1 MSDENLRRR
10 ETFLADAEDLFRNR
24 LYAEA
29 AEAAESRLR
38 DHSADLDAKAVL
50 CRALI
55 GMERLQEA
63 VRCLGEIEEAILGLS
78 RVYASLGDL
87 CRRKG
92 LRDEAVAYYRKCV
105 AIHPHSSVT
114 EEVNGRLDEL
124 LKETSPAKTVGGEDA
139 EAPLAADFQTVTMAD
154 LYVRQGHLDEA
165 LDLLEKILHKD
176 PEDPQAARLIA
187 KVREKMATSRMEATG
202 KEKHSRLIDEL
213 QRWLNNIERMRSH
226 GT

>member
-1 MSDENLRRR
+1 MLNENLQERRA
-10 ETFLADAEDLFRNR
+10 FLAQVETLFANH
-24 LYAEA
+24 LYTEA
-29 AEAAESRLR
+29 AAAAESRLR
-38 DHSADLDAKAVL
+38 DHSADLDAKVVL

-92 LRDEAVAYYRKCV
+92 LRDEAVAYYRKFV
-105 AIHPHSSVT
+105 AIHPHSSVA
-114 EEVNGRLDEL
+114 EDVSVHLDEL

-165 LDLLEKILHKD
+165 LDLLEKILQKD

-187 KVREKMATSRMEATG
+187 DVREKMATSRMEATG
-202 KEKHSRLIDEL
+202 KEKDSRLIDEL
-213 QRWLNNIERMRSH
+213 QRWLNNIEGMRSH
-226 GT
+226 GI

>member
-1 MSDENLRRR
+1 MLNENLQERRA
-10 ETFLADAEDLFRNR
+10 FLAQVEILFANR
-24 LYAEA
+24 LYTEA
-29 AEAAESRLR
+29 AAAAESRLR
-38 DHSADLDAKAVL
+38 DHPADMDASVIL

-55 GMERLQEA
+55 GMERMQDAMRCLQEIEDA
-63 VRCLGEIEEAILGLS
+63 VLGFSQL
-78 RVYASLGDL
+78 YASLGDL

-92 LRDEAVAYYRKCV
+92 LRDEAVSYYRKFV
-105 AIHPHSSVT
+105 AIHPHSSVA
-114 EEVNGRLDEL
+114 EDVSGHLDEL

-139 EAPLAADFQTVTMAD
+139 EAPLATDFQTVTMAD

-165 LDLLEKILHKD
+165 LDLLEKILQKD

-202 KEKHSRLIDEL
+202 KEKDSRLIDEL

-226 GT
+226 GS

>member
-1 MSDENLRRR
+1 MSDENLQRR
-10 ETFLADAEDLFRNR
+10 ETFLTDAEDLFRNR

-38 DHSADLDAKAVL
+38 DHPADLDAKVVL

-63 VRCLGEIEEAILGLS
+63 VRCLGEIEEAILGFS

-92 LRDEAVAYYRKCV
+92 LRDEAVAYYRKFV
-105 AIHPHSSVT
+105 AIHPHSSIT
-114 EEVNGRLDEL
+114 EEVNGCLDEL

-139 EAPLAADFQTVTMAD
+139 EAPLASDFQTVTMAD

-165 LDLLEKILHKD
+165 LDLLEKILQKD
-176 PEDPQAARLIA
+176 QEDPQAARLIA
-187 KVREKMATSRMEATG
+187 EVREKMAARRMEATR
-202 KEKHSRLIDEL
+202 KERDPRLIEEL